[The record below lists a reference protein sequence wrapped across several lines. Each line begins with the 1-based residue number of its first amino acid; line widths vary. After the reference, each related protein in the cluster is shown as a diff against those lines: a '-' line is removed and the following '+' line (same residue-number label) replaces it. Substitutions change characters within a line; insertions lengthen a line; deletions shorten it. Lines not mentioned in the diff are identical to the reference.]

1 MNLNHDIV
9 HVRYILDTS
18 AMFAERVQS
27 WVILRYALLK
37 GVEFVERLS
46 PSAENVDF
54 FHLELL
60 YSAAF
65 LDA

>member
-1 MNLNHDIV
+1 
-9 HVRYILDTS
+9 
-18 AMFAERVQS
+18 MFAERVQS